1 MPDFNDANKLGTGK
15 ELVDRLTHLIG
26 IFENRALDFSRNRAD
41 GDDIL
46 GDAYEYTFF
55 HLIRS
60 CLRLT
65 LMDGRRF
72 ADGTVMNGIQLEGVL
87 NLIDSNI
94 HSNMDLVR
102 AEVVQFLQDHAD
114 QLAEQI
120 SKQGYGTITTQ
131 IGQLRVTKE
140 DLEAVYA

>member
-1 MPDFNDANKLGTGK
+1 
-15 ELVDRLTHLIG
+15 
-26 IFENRALDFSRNRAD
+26 
-41 GDDIL
+41 
-46 GDAYEYTFF
+46 
-55 HLIRS
+55 
-60 CLRLT
+60 
-65 LMDGRRF
+65 MDGRRF

-87 NLIDSNI
+87 NLIDSSI